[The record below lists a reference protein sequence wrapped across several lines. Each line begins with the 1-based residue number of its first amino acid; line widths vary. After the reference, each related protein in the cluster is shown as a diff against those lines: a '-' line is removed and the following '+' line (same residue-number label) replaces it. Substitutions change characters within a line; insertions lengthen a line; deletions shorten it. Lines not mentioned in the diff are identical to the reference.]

1 MNDHYMKVSWSYAA
15 AHILILDQL
24 GFPKQTAYEIL
35 GVDEDSPPNSA
46 QRLEAAQL
54 NKVFDHAEKALN
66 DPFISLR
73 VGYEFR
79 ISNFGKTGN
88 VYSFCKDLSEVLV
101 LNRRY
106 QPLAVDIGEISTIVE
121 PDEIT
126 GKARYF
132 LDYDLYC
139 EDFHAVR
146 HVFNLVFAAYATA
159 FRWLTWSSAYEL
171 KAIHFRQGPLVNED
185 LLDKIFQCPVF
196 FNQAY
201 NRIEFFEE
209 SMSAQLS
216 TYDPLR
222 KAQMMAQLDD
232 YMASQDA
239 NDSFKHSLR
248 MTIEDAILRGASN
261 QAYIQQCLGLSDSQF
276 RHKLKQAD
284 IKYRPFLDNVRQD
297 LFTQKFMQGLNLAQ
311 IAQELGYN
319 DQAAFNRAFK
329 RWHGVSPSQFIKNN
343 VDKRSV

>member
-15 AHILILDQL
+15 AQILILDQL
-24 GFPKQTAYEIL
+24 GFPKQRAYEIL
-35 GVDEDSPPNSA
+35 GFDEDPHLHPA
-46 QRLEAAQL
+46 QRLDAVQL

-66 DPFISLR
+66 DPSISLR
-73 VGYEFR
+73 TGYEFR

-88 VYSFCKDLSEVLV
+88 VYSFCKNLSEVMM

-106 QPLAVDIGEISTIVE
+106 QPLVN
-121 PDEIT
+121 
-126 GKARYF
+126 
-132 LDYDLYC
+132 YDLYC
-139 EDFHAVR
+139 EDFHSVR

-171 KAIHFRQGPLVNED
+171 KAVYFQQGPSVDEALY
-185 LLDKIFQCPVF
+185 DKIFQCPVF

-201 NRIEFFEE
+201 NRFEFLEE
-209 SMSAQLS
+209 SMNAQLS
-216 TYDPLR
+216 TYDPVR

-239 NDSFKHSLR
+239 QDSFKRSLR
-248 MTIEDAILRGASN
+248 VTIEQAIARGVSN

-276 RHKLKQAD
+276 RRKLKQAD
-284 IKYRPFLDNVRQD
+284 IKYRPFLDRVRQD
-297 LFTQKFMQGLNLAQ
+297 LFAQKFTQGLSLAQ
-311 IAQELGYN
+311 IAQELCYN

-329 RWHGVSPSQFIKNN
+329 RWHGVSPSQFIKNSA
-343 VDKRSV
+343 DKPSI